1 MDVSRINR
9 GWRITLVVLGI
20 IAVASGVLGLI
31 YRQPVRAAVLLPLG
45 VVLFA
50 VSYVVS
56 RGGR

>member
-1 MDVSRINR
+1 MGVSRINR
-9 GWRITLVVLGI
+9 AWRITFVVLGI
-20 IAVASGVLGLI
+20 IAIASGVLGLVN
-31 YRQPVRAAVLLPLG
+31 RQPVRAAVLLPLG